1 MLRAALILV
10 FMLISPLLCADDDIY
25 VAKDKPQYSEDQGNN
40 YFGWDLE
47 NWAVQI
53 NLASYHPNN
62 SSDYNQFNPGIGL
75 EYHYEH
81 FFLTAGYFYNS
92 LDKNSFYAGIGKEL
106 TWGTHLSFGV
116 GAAAGV
122 ITGYKSGQEP
132 TFAALPY
139 LFVTKGRAT
148 LKAHYIPEVGRV
160 DDGAIGFAIRIK
172 FD

>member
-10 FMLISPLLCADDDIY
+10 FTLISPLLCADDEIY
-25 VAKDKPQYSEDQGNN
+25 VAKDKPQQNN
-40 YFGWDLE
+40 EQNEEFLGWDLE
-47 NWAVQI
+47 NWAVQV

-81 FFLTAGYFYNS
+81 FFLTGGYFYNS

-106 TWGTHLSFGV
+106 TWGTHLSFGL
-116 GAAAGV
+116 GAIAGAL
-122 ITGYKSGQEP
+122 TGYESGQEP
-132 TFAALPY
+132 RFAALPY
-139 LFVTKGRAT
+139 LFITKDRLTLRAF
-148 LKAHYIPEVGRV
+148 YIPEVGRV
-160 DDGAIGFAIRIK
+160 EDDAIGFALRYK